1 MGENMD
7 WFKRDKQGLVA
18 QKKKNLPEGIWL
30 KCEKCNEILY
40 NKELERNLF
49 VCMKCGFHFRIGS
62 SAYIEFLLD
71 NGEFEEFNVEI
82 RSRDPLKF
90 KDTKRYSD
98 RIKEAM
104 KKTSTNEAIR
114 TGVGKINERSVVLC
128 VMEFSFV
135 GGSMGSVVGEKVARA
150 IDKAI
155 AIHAP
160 LIIVSASGGA
170 RMQEGALSLMQMAKT
185 SARLTRLAD
194 ARLPFISIVTNP
206 TTGGTTASY
215 TMLGDVIIAEPGA
228 LIGFAGP
235 RVIKQ
240 TIGQDL
246 PDGFQSS
253 EFLLQHGFVDAIVAR
268 KELKTKVWQLLE
280 FMSPVVEANATRK
293 KYPEFLK

>member
-1 MGENMD
+1 MD

-18 QKKKNLPEGIWL
+18 QKKKDLPEGIWL

-49 VCMKCGFHFRIGS
+49 VCMKCSYHFRIGS
-62 SAYIEFLLD
+62 GAYIDLLLD
-71 NGEFEEFNVEI
+71 NGEFEELDTEI

-90 KDTKRYSD
+90 KDTKRYPD
-98 RIKEAM
+98 RIKDAM
-104 KKTSTNEAIR
+104 KKTGTNEAIR
-114 TGVGKINERSVVLC
+114 TGAGKINERRVVLC

-155 AIHAP
+155 AIHVP

-194 ARLPFISIVTNP
+194 AKLPFISIVTNP

-253 EFLLQHGFVDAIVAR
+253 EFLLQHGFVDAIVPR
-268 KELKTKVWQLLE
+268 KELKSRVWQLLE
-280 FMSPVVEANATRK
+280 FMNPVTEANASRK